1 MIKLLVDSTAE
12 INLQEAKEL
21 GIILVPMRVL
31 IDDEEYLVGVNLSK
45 EQFYEKL
52 SSCKT
57 LPKTSQIIE
66 EEYYDAIKEA
76 VDGGD
81 EVFAMCFSSGISGSF
96 NNLEKASEKFSKDK
110 VEILDTETTTFAY
123 KALVMEALKMIKN
136 GASLK
141 ELKRE
146 ISLLKDKVKL
156 YAVIDNVK
164 YLIKGGRL
172 SLAKGMTAT
181 ALNIKPIVTIKNKV
195 EVVTK
200 AIGFGFGIKTLCK
213 LVQNIDRDK
222 DIYFGHSNDLNKL
235 EKLRN
240 LATTELGIVSDNI
253 CDLGPV
259 IATHVGP
266 GCVGIV
272 YFEK

>member
-1 MIKLLVDSTAE
+1 
-12 INLQEAKEL
+12 
-21 GIILVPMRVL
+21 
-31 IDDEEYLVGVNLSK
+31 
-45 EQFYEKL
+45 
-52 SSCKT
+52 
-57 LPKTSQIIE
+57 
-66 EEYYDAIKEA
+66 
-76 VDGGD
+76 
-81 EVFAMCFSSGISGSF
+81 
-96 NNLEKASEKFSKDK
+96 
-110 VEILDTETTTFAY
+110 
-123 KALVMEALKMIKN
+123 MIKN

-253 CDLGPV
+253 CDIGPV